1 MEIREQEVRP
11 AAVGQRYG
19 GPEAEGSEAGGP
31 GARAFGRGAGGDFSG
46 ALRCHSG
53 VEKLRVIL
61 RSLEV
66 RGGKPFHFTAR
77 SQ

>member
-1 MEIREQEVRP
+1 MELCP
-11 AAVGQRYG
+11 AAVGQQYG

-31 GARAFGRGAGGDFSG
+31 GNRAFGRGAGWDFSG

-53 VEKLRVIL
+53 VEKVRVIL
-61 RSLEV
+61 PFLEV
-66 RGGKPFHFTAR
+66 RRRKAFHFTVR